1 MAQTISTDNIPRVT
15 NTTPM
20 VTPIPPPGTTINP
33 THEIIPRTTGQINP
47 RGYTTTP
54 PTYPVQE
61 VVVPAT
67 VANVNAINPLSSG
80 LVVPAPLPVVA
91 PLKAKTVNPIPAG
104 RYLRNRR
111 GDLLASSEDTTMM
124 DHVRATHDVD
134 AVHYKVKPLLHLIE
148 DIMPRANAAIPGH
161 VQTILTQ
168 PARLDAILEEKVLHS
183 GLSEVVEALAYPV
196 HRTSSEMICGY
207 SNQIDAHNIT
217 LSVLKLLA
225 NYWWDAK
232 AVITFAAFA
241 EQYGEFG
248 LVVRLYPTDPL
259 AKSVATIKQ
268 IPDIM
273 ESAESLGAVNSKFRE
288 VTKLVSKMVEVTN
301 QIVALKE
308 IATEEKL
315 LKVKYRVNVY
325 KELAESLSP
334 VTAEQENVIAKASYY
349 VVKAA
354 VTCSLVIFNL
364 LAVGRDYYSSTEE
377 DLEISTLTHKLS
389 YILGDLQKATH
400 IANQEIG
407 KIKHTIKRKILEETL
422 ARTHTDNKYSAEL
435 ITCGENDP
443 TPIIHGAGIDI
454 RKHGLEMLRRKYV
467 FLLVS
472 DLDIPN
478 EVITMLRHMYL
489 ESKQDPSRLE
499 SQFEIVWLPIVDRR
513 APWTEAKEEQ
523 FKLVKDSMPWY
534 SVSHP
539 SKIDEAVYGYVKEVW
554 GFTHK
559 PLLAVVDPQGKLIN
573 INALPMFWIWGSVAF
588 PFNKLKE
595 ESLWSE
601 TSWSMALLA
610 DSIDQNL
617 FTWLNDGKYICLYGG
632 EDMDWIRTFTKTARY
647 VAQQARIPL
656 EMLYVGKMNVK
667 DRIIKRNNATIQAE
681 GLSSILQ
688 DPTMIW
694 FFWERLES
702 MWFLKGEKTPAMQDN
717 DTRTYIIPEES
728 RDPILQQV
736 KAILSYDGSNR
747 GWAVFSR
754 GLAEM
759 TKGEGSNVVKVLNNF
774 DSWRHEVTDENAFI
788 PALDKQLRGLYT
800 KHHCTRMVVPAA
812 VGHYP
817 ETVACVE
824 CGRSMEK
831 FFMYSCCL
839 DEYET

>member
-1 MAQTISTDNIPRVT
+1 MAQTTINAGLPMSENITRATD
-15 NTTPM
+15 TTPI
-20 VTPIPPPGTTINP
+20 VAPITPITTTNP
-33 THEIIPRTTGQINP
+33 VHEIIPRATNLNP
-47 RGYTTTP
+47 RSLTTFTPPPAYPVQQAYVPATTTNVSAITP
-54 PTYPVQE
+54 PTQ
-61 VVVPAT
+61 VVT
-67 VANVNAINPLSSG
+67 
-80 LVVPAPLPVVA
+80 
-91 PLKAKTVNPIPAG
+91 PLKAKIIPAG
-104 RYLRNRR
+104 RGIRKR
-111 GDLLASSEDTTMM
+111 GDLFASSEDASMM
-124 DHVRATHDVD
+124 DHVRSTHDVD
-134 AVHYKVKPLLHLIE
+134 AVHYKLKPLLHLIE
-148 DIMPRANAAIPGH
+148 DIMPRANSAAIPGYI
-161 VQTILTQ
+161 QT
-168 PARLDAILEEKVLHS
+168 RLDATMEEKALHS
-183 GLSEVVEALAYPV
+183 GLSEVIEALAYPV
-196 HRTSSEMICGY
+196 HRTSSEMIVGY
-207 SNQIDAHNIT
+207 SNNRDAHTAT

-232 AVITFAAFA
+232 AVIAFAAFA
-241 EQYGEFG
+241 QQYGEFA
-248 LVVRLYPTDPL
+248 LLVRLYPTDPL
-259 AKSVATIKQ
+259 AKSVATIVQ
-268 IPDIM
+268 IPDLM
-273 ESAESLGAVNSKFRE
+273 ESSESSRAVSSKFRE
-288 VTKLVSKMVEVTN
+288 VAKLADKMLEVTHK
-301 QIVALKE
+301 IIALKE
-308 IATEEKL
+308 IASEEKS
-315 LKVKYRVNVY
+315 LKVKYRVNLY

-334 VTAEQENVIAKASYY
+334 VTAEQENIVAKASYY

-354 VTCSLVIFNL
+354 VTCSLVILNV

-377 DLEISTLTHKLS
+377 ELEISTLTHRLS
-389 YILGDLQKATH
+389 YLLGDLQKA
-400 IANQEIG
+400 IQISNQEIG

-443 TPIIHGAGIDI
+443 TPIIHGIGLHMK
-454 RKHGLEMLRRKYV
+454 KHGLEILRRKYV

-478 EVITMLRHMYL
+478 EVISLLRHMYQD
-489 ESKQDPSRLE
+489 SKQDPSRAE
-499 SQFEIVWLPIVDRR
+499 SQFEIVWVPIVDRR
-513 APWTEAKEEQ
+513 SPWTEAKEDQ

-559 PLLAVVDPQGKLIN
+559 PLLAVVDPQGKLTN

-588 PFNKLKE
+588 PFSKLKE

-617 FTWLNDGKYICLYGG
+617 FSWLNDGKYICLYGG
-632 EDMDWIRTFTKTARY
+632 EDMDWIRTFTKRTRY
-647 VAQQARIPL
+647 VAQQAGLPL
-656 EMLYVGKMNVK
+656 EMLYVGKMNMK
-667 DRIIKRNNATIQAE
+667 ERIKRNSAAIEAE
-681 GLSSILQ
+681 GLSNVLQ

-702 MWFLKGEKTPAMQDN
+702 MWYLKGEKTLAMHD
-717 DTRTYIIPEES
+717 DTKPYIVSEES
-728 RDPILQQV
+728 RDPILQEV

-754 GLAEM
+754 GLSEM

-774 DSWRHEVTDENAFI
+774 EGWKHEVRDVNAFI

-824 CGRSMEK
+824 CGRTMEK

-839 DEYET
+839 DEYEN

>member
-1 MAQTISTDNIPRVT
+1 MAQTTINTGLPMPE
-15 NTTPM
+15 NTTRATDT
-20 VTPIPPPGTTINP
+20 TPLVPRTGPITAHNP
-33 THEIIPRTTGQINP
+33 VHEIIPKATNLNP
-47 RGYTTTP
+47 RSLTTYNTP
-54 PTYPVQE
+54 PTAYPVQQAY
-61 VVVPAT
+61 VPAT
-67 VANVNAINPLSSG
+67 TTNVSAIAPPSQVVTPLQ
-80 LVVPAPLPVVA
+80 
-91 PLKAKTVNPIPAG
+91 AKIIPTG
-104 RYLRNRR
+104 RGIRKR
-111 GDLLASSEDTTMM
+111 GDFLASSEDTAMM
-124 DHVRATHDVD
+124 DHVRGTHDVD

-148 DIMPRANAAIPGH
+148 DIMPRANATIPGY
-161 VQTILTQ
+161 VQSVQTQ
-168 PARLDAILEEKVLHS
+168 PARLDAILEEKVVHS
-183 GLSEVVEALAYPV
+183 GLNEVIEAFAYPAY
-196 HRTSSEMICGY
+196 RTSFEIIGGY
-207 SNQIDAHNIT
+207 STNRDAHSIT

-232 AVITFAAFA
+232 AAIAFAAFA
-241 EQYGEFG
+241 QQYGEFG
-248 LVVRLYPTDPL
+248 LLVRLYPTDPL
-259 AKSVATIKQ
+259 AKSVAAIVQ
-268 IPDIM
+268 ITELM
-273 ESAESLGAVNSKFRE
+273 ESSESSRAVSSKFRE
-288 VTKLVSKMVEVTN
+288 VAKLADKMLEVTHK
-301 QIVALKE
+301 IIAFKE
-308 IATEEKL
+308 IASEEKS
-315 LKVKYRVNVY
+315 LKVKYRVNLY

-334 VTAEQENVIAKASYY
+334 VTAEQENIMAKASYY

-354 VTCSLVIFNL
+354 VTCSLVILNL

-377 DLEISTLTHKLS
+377 ELEISTLTHKLS
-389 YILGDLQKATH
+389 YILGDLQKALQKST
-400 IANQEIG
+400 QEIG

-443 TPIIHGAGIDI
+443 TPIIHGAGLEMK
-454 RKHGLEMLRRKYV
+454 KHGLDILRRKYV

-472 DLDIPN
+472 DLDIPD

-489 ESKQDPSRLE
+489 DSKQDPSRAE

-513 APWTEAKEEQ
+513 SPWTEAKENQ
-523 FKLVKDSMPWY
+523 FKLVKANMPWH

-559 PLLAVVDPQGKLIN
+559 PLLAVVDPQGKLTN
-573 INALPMFWIWGSVAF
+573 VNALPMFWIWGSVAF

-595 ESLWSE
+595 ESLWDE

-617 FTWLNDGKYICLYGG
+617 FTWLNEGKYICLYGG
-632 EDMDWIRTFTKTARY
+632 EDMDWIRNFTKRTRY

-656 EMLYVGKMNVK
+656 EMLYVGKMSVK
-667 DRIIKRNNATIQAE
+667 ERIKRNSATIQEE

-702 MWFLKGEKTPAMQDN
+702 MWFLKGEKTLAMRGD
-717 DTRTYIIPEES
+717 DKTYIIPEES
-728 RDPILQQV
+728 RDPILQEV

-747 GWAVFSR
+747 CWAVFSR
-754 GLAEM
+754 GLGEM
-759 TKGEGSNVVKVLNNF
+759 TKGEGSNVVKVLNNY
-774 DSWRHEVTDENAFI
+774 DSWKHEVTDVNAFI

-824 CGRSMEK
+824 CGRTMEK

-839 DEYET
+839 DEYEN

>member
-1 MAQTISTDNIPRVT
+1 MAQMASDA
-15 NTTPM
+15 TPL
-20 VTPIPPPGTTINP
+20 VTPSAPTTTINP
-33 THEIIPRTTGQINP
+33 VHEIIPKATNLNP
-47 RGYTTTP
+47 RSLTSITTAP
-54 PTYPVQE
+54 PPAYPVQH
-61 VVVPAT
+61 VAVPAT
-67 VANVNAINPLSSG
+67 NTNPPG
-80 LVVPAPLPVVA
+80 QVVTPLQ
-91 PLKAKTVNPIPAG
+91 AKTIPAG
-104 RYLRNRR
+104 RGGMRKR
-111 GDLLASSEDTTMM
+111 GDFLASSEDTAMM
-124 DHVRATHDVD
+124 EHIKATHDLD
-134 AVHYKVKPLLHLIE
+134 AVHYKVKPLVHLIE
-148 DIMPRANAAIPGH
+148 DIMPRANATIPGYIQS
-161 VQTILTQ
+161 VQTQ
-168 PARLDAILEEKVLHS
+168 PARLDAILEEKVVHS
-183 GLSEVVEALAYPV
+183 GLNEAIEALAYPV
-196 HRTSSEMICGY
+196 HRTSTEMIGGY
-207 SNQIDAHNIT
+207 SNQRDAHTTT

-225 NYWWDAK
+225 NFWWDAK
-232 AVITFAAFA
+232 AVIAFTAFA
-241 EQYGEFG
+241 QQYGEFS
-248 LVVRLYPTDPL
+248 LEVRLYPTDPL

-268 IPDIM
+268 IPDLM
-273 ESAESLGAVNSKFRE
+273 ESSESSRSVSSKFRE
-288 VTKLVSKMVEVTN
+288 VAKLADKMLEVTHD
-301 QIVALKE
+301 I
-308 IATEEKL
+308 IAFKQSASEEKT
-315 LKVKYRVNVY
+315 LKVKYKVNLY
-325 KELAESLSP
+325 KELTESLSP
-334 VTAEQENVIAKASYY
+334 VTAEHENVIAKAAYY

-354 VTCSLVIFNL
+354 ITCSLVIQNV

-377 DLEISTLTHKLS
+377 ELEISTLTHKLG
-389 YILGDLQKATH
+389 YIHGDLQKEMQKST
-400 IANQEIG
+400 QEIG

-422 ARTHTDNKYSAEL
+422 ARTHIDNKYSAEL
-435 ITCGENDP
+435 ITCSENDP
-443 TPIIHGAGIDI
+443 TPIVHGTGIETKKD
-454 RKHGLEMLRRKYV
+454 GLEMLRRKYV

-489 ESKQDPSRLE
+489 ESKQDPSRAE

-559 PLLAVVDPQGKLIN
+559 PLLAVVDPQGKLTN
-573 INALPMFWIWGSVAF
+573 INALPMFMIWGSVAF

-617 FTWLNDGKYICLYGG
+617 FTWLNDEKYICLYGG
-632 EDMDWIRTFTKTARY
+632 EDMEWIRNFTKRTRY

-667 DRIIKRNNATIQAE
+667 ERIRRNCAMIQEE

-702 MWFLKGEKTPAMQDN
+702 MWFLKGEKTMAMQD
-717 DTRTYIIPEES
+717 DSRTYIIPEES

-754 GLAEM
+754 GLGEM
-759 TKGEGSNVVKVLNNF
+759 TKGEGSNVVKVLNNY
-774 DSWRHEVTDENAFI
+774 DSWKHEVRDVNAFI

-824 CGRSMEK
+824 CGRTMEK

-839 DEYET
+839 DEYEN

>member
-1 MAQTISTDNIPRVT
+1 MAQTTINNTGRPMSESTTRATD
-15 NTTPM
+15 TTPL
-20 VTPIPPPGTTINP
+20 VPRTAPNTPHNP
-33 THEIIPRTTGQINP
+33 VHEIVPKATNLNP
-47 RGYTTTP
+47 RSLTTYTP
-54 PTYPVQE
+54 HPAYPVQQAYM
-61 VVVPAT
+61 PAT
-67 VANVNAINPLSSG
+67 TTNVVSAT
-80 LVVPAPLPVVA
+80 APPSQVVA
-91 PLKAKTVNPIPAG
+91 PLQAKIIPAG
-104 RYLRNRR
+104 RGIRKR
-111 GDLLASSEDTTMM
+111 GDFLASSEDTAMM

-148 DIMPRANAAIPGH
+148 DIMPRAHATIPGY
-161 VQTILTQ
+161 VQSVQTQ
-168 PARLDAILEEKVLHS
+168 PARLDAILEEKVVHS
-183 GLSEVVEALAYPV
+183 GLNEAIEAFAYPAY
-196 HRTSSEMICGY
+196 RTSFEIIGGY
-207 SNQIDAHNIT
+207 SSNRDAHSIT

-241 EQYGEFG
+241 QQYGEFG
-248 LVVRLYPTDPL
+248 LLARLYPTDPL
-259 AKSVATIKQ
+259 AKSVATIVQ
-268 IPDIM
+268 IPDLL
-273 ESAESLGAVNSKFRE
+273 ESSESSRAVSSKLRE
-288 VTKLVSKMVEVTN
+288 VAKLADKMLEVTHK
-301 QIVALKE
+301 IIALKE
-308 IATEEKL
+308 IGSEEKS
-315 LKVKYRVNVY
+315 LKVKYRVSLY

-334 VTAEQENVIAKASYY
+334 VTAEQENIMAKASYY

-354 VTCSLVIFNL
+354 VTCSLVILNL

-377 DLEISTLTHKLS
+377 ELEISTLTHKLS
-389 YILGDLQKATH
+389 YILGDLQKAVQKST
-400 IANQEIG
+400 QEIG

-435 ITCGENDP
+435 IICGENDP
-443 TPIIHGAGIDI
+443 TPIIHGAGLEMK
-454 RKHGLEMLRRKYV
+454 KHGLDILRRKYV

-489 ESKQDPSRLE
+489 ESKQDPSRAE

-513 APWTEAKEEQ
+513 SPWTGAKEDQ
-523 FKLVKDSMPWY
+523 FTLVKSSMPWF

-559 PLLAVVDPQGKLIN
+559 PLLAVVDPQGKLTN
-573 INALPMFWIWGSVAF
+573 VNALPMFWIWGSVAF
-588 PFNKLKE
+588 PFNKFKE
-595 ESLWSE
+595 ESLWDE

-632 EDMDWIRTFTKTARY
+632 EDMDWIRNFTKRTRY

-667 DRIIKRNNATIQAE
+667 ERIKRNSAAIQEE

-702 MWFLKGEKTPAMQDN
+702 MWFLKGEKTLAMRSD
-717 DTRTYIIPEES
+717 DDRTYIIPEES
-728 RDPILQQV
+728 RDPILQEV

-754 GLAEM
+754 GLGEM
-759 TKGEGSNVVKVLNNF
+759 TKGEGSNVVKVLNNY
-774 DSWRHEVTDENAFI
+774 DSWKHEVTDVNAFI

-824 CGRSMEK
+824 CGRTMEK

-839 DEYET
+839 DEYEN

>member
-1 MAQTISTDNIPRVT
+1 MAQMPSDA
-15 NTTPM
+15 TPV
-20 VTPIPPPGTTINP
+20 VTPSAPTTTINP
-33 THEIIPRTTGQINP
+33 VHEIIPKATNLNP
-47 RGYTTTP
+47 RSLTSIAP
-54 PTYPVQE
+54 PPAYPVQHLA
-61 VVVPAT
+61 VPAT
-67 VANVNAINPLSSG
+67 NTNPPSQA
-80 LVVPAPLPVVA
+80 VTPLQ
-91 PLKAKTVNPIPAG
+91 AKIIPAG
-104 RYLRNRR
+104 RGMRKR
-111 GDLLASSEDTTMM
+111 GDFLASSEDTAMM
-124 DHVRATHDVD
+124 EHIKATHDLD
-134 AVHYKVKPLLHLIE
+134 AVHYKVKPLVHLIE
-148 DIMPRANAAIPGH
+148 DIMPRANATIPGYIQS
-161 VQTILTQ
+161 VQTQ
-168 PARLDAILEEKVLHS
+168 PARLDAILEEKVVHS
-183 GLSEVVEALAYPV
+183 GLNEAIEALAYPV
-196 HRTSSEMICGY
+196 HRTSTEIIGGY
-207 SNQIDAHNIT
+207 SNQRDAHTTT

-225 NYWWDAK
+225 NFWWDAK
-232 AVITFAAFA
+232 AVIAFTAFA
-241 EQYGEFG
+241 QQYGEFS
-248 LVVRLYPTDPL
+248 LEVRLYPTDPL

-268 IPDIM
+268 IPDLM
-273 ESAESLGAVNSKFRE
+273 ETSESSRAVSSKFRE
-288 VTKLVSKMVEVTN
+288 VAKLADKMLEVTHDM
-301 QIVALKE
+301 
-308 IATEEKL
+308 IAFKQSASEEKT
-315 LKVKYRVNVY
+315 LKVKYKVNLY
-325 KELAESLSP
+325 KELSESLSP
-334 VTAEQENVIAKASYY
+334 VTVEHENVIAKAAYY

-354 VTCSLVIFNL
+354 ITCSLVIQNV

-377 DLEISTLTHKLS
+377 ELEISTLTHKLG
-389 YILGDLQKATH
+389 YIHGDLQKEMQKST
-400 IANQEIG
+400 QEIG

-443 TPIIHGAGIDI
+443 TPIVHGTGLETK
-454 RKHGLEMLRRKYV
+454 KHGLEILRRKYV

-472 DLDIPN
+472 ELEIPN
-478 EVITMLRHMYL
+478 EVITLLRHMYVDA
-489 ESKQDPSRLE
+489 KQDPSRLE

-513 APWTEAKEEQ
+513 SPWTVAKEDQ

-559 PLLAVVDPQGKLIN
+559 PLLAVVDPQGKLTN
-573 INALPMFWIWGSVAF
+573 INALPMFMIWGSVAF

-595 ESLWSE
+595 ESMWNE

-617 FTWLNDGKYICLYGG
+617 FTWLNDEKYICLYGG
-632 EDMDWIRTFTKTARY
+632 EDMEWIRNFTKRTRY

-667 DRIIKRNNATIQAE
+667 ERIRRNCATIQEE

-702 MWFLKGEKTPAMQDN
+702 MWYLKGEKTLAMKD
-717 DTRTYIIPEES
+717 DSTTYIIPEES

-754 GLAEM
+754 GLGEM
-759 TKGEGSNVVKVLNNF
+759 TKGEGSNVVKVLNNY
-774 DSWRHEVTDENAFI
+774 DSWKHEVTNVNAFI

-824 CGRSMEK
+824 CGRTMEK

-839 DEYET
+839 DEYEN